1 VIHTGEQV
9 ECRNASIKLPLLS
22 GIKPSCQEGSISPL
36 ACMVPAI
43 DKDTHGLQ
51 IRGRKGARFP
61 KEKMRDERT

>member
-1 VIHTGEQV
+1 MQKRIDK
-9 ECRNASIKLPLLS
+9 ASAPLWDH
-22 GIKPSCQEGSISPL
+22 KPSCQEGSISPL